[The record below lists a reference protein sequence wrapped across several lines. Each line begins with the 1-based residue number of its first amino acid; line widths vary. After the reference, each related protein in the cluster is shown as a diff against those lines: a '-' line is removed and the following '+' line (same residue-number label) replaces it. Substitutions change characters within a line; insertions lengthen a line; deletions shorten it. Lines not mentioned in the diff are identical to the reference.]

1 MAKRIMIQC
10 ATKVN
15 RDAIRRESIDGVEHI
30 VISSFTLPDDIVMN
44 GGLYPANEIASSF
57 HTLERTLAP
66 VEHPQDADGNFISA
80 SDPEAIHNFHAGA
93 FNTNVSQENGRIK
106 IEKFV
111 NVQEALKTERGKR
124 LLDRIDEIETN
135 SEPRPIHTSVG
146 VFLEPEFLGEVK
158 TNDAGLKYDWIARNM
173 VFDHDAILLDSVG
186 AAQPSQGVGMGVNAD
201 GKECEVQRFEINQ
214 DVEADPIPDEDEMSH
229 EEIRDAL
236 FDAINNPPI
245 NGDWIVRVFDSEFIF
260 ESDNQLFSAPYM
272 LEGKVAKIVGI
283 PLPVERDETFTPKT
297 NSKGDAMKDMIIN
310 ALKAANI
317 ETDGLDDD
325 ELFEAYNNLQANS
338 DSDDDTG
345 EGDVAAV
352 VANAVAGAIAPL
364 TEKIE
369 GLEGKLNAQDDAELD
384 RLAGIV
390 ANSGKYPAIDE
401 EAAKKLGVDTLK
413 EMAANCGESFGISL
427 NHQAGGKDEKFSA
440 PSDMPE

>member
-15 RDAIRRESIDGVEHI
+15 RDAIRRESIDGVEHV

-66 VEHPQDADGNFISA
+66 VEHPQDADGNYISA

-93 FNTNVSQENGRIK
+93 FNTNVTQENGRIK

-135 SEPRPIHTSVG
+135 SDPRPIHTSVG
-146 VFLEPEFLGEVK
+146 VFLEPEFLGEVQ
-158 TNDAGLKYDWIARNM
+158 TNGAGLKYDWIARNM

-186 AAQPSQGVGMGVNAD
+186 AAQPSQGVGMGVNAE
-201 GKECEVQRFEINQ
+201 GKECDVQRFEINQ
-214 DVEADPIPDEDEMSH
+214 EVEAEPVPDEDEMSH

-236 FDAINNPPI
+236 FDAINKPPI
-245 NGDWIVRVFDSEFIF
+245 NGDWIVRVFGSEFIF
-260 ESDNQLFSAPYM
+260 ESDNQLFSAPYI

-283 PLPVERDETFTPKT
+283 PLPVERDETFSPKT
-297 NSKGDAMKDMIIN
+297 NSKGDAMKDMIVN
-310 ALKAANI
+310 ALKAAGV

-325 ELFEAYNNLQANS
+325 ALFAAYNDLQANQS
-338 DSDDDTG
+338 TG
-345 EGDVAAV
+345 EGAAEANDEAGIAQTV
-352 VANAVAGAIAPL
+352 TNAVAPL
-364 TEKIE
+364 VEKIE
-369 GLEGKLNAQDDAELD
+369 SLEGKLNANDAKEIDDLAEL
-384 RLAGIV
+384 V
-390 ANSGKYPAIDE
+390 ANSGRYPDLDAE
-401 EAAKKLGVDTLK
+401 SAKLLGVDKLK
-413 EMAANCGESFGISL
+413 EMAANCGTSHGIPL
-427 NHQAGGKDEKFSA
+427 NNSAQGQDETFKA
-440 PSDMPE
+440 PTEMPE

>member
-30 VISSFTLPDDIVMN
+30 VITSFTLPDDIVMN

-93 FNTNVSQENGRIK
+93 FNTNVTQENGRIR
-106 IEKFV
+106 IDKFV

-124 LLDRIDEIETN
+124 LLDRVDEIETN
-135 SEPRPIHTSVG
+135 ENPRPIHTSVAA
-146 VFLEPEFLGEVK
+146 FLEPEFLGDVQINE
-158 TNDAGLKYDWIARNM
+158 AGQKYDWIAHNM

-186 AAQPSQGVGMGVNAD
+186 AAQPDQGVGMAVNAD

-214 DVEADPIPDEDEMSH
+214 DVEAEPTPDEDELSH

-236 FDAINNPPI
+236 FDAISRPPI

-260 ESDNQLFSAPYM
+260 EADNQLFSAPYI
-272 LEGKVAKIVGI
+272 LDGNVAKIVGI
-283 PLPVERDETFTPKT
+283 PLPVERDETFIPKT
-297 NSKGDAMKDMIIN
+297 NSKGDAMKEMIVN
-310 ALKAANI
+310 ALKAADI
-317 ETDGLDDD
+317 ETDGLTDDQ
-325 ELFEAYNNLQANS
+325 LFKAYNDLQANS

-364 TEKIE
+364 TEKMDA
-369 GLEGKLNAQDDAELD
+369 LEGKFNATDAKEIDDLAEL
-384 RLAGIV
+384 V
-390 ANSGKYPAIDE
+390 ANSGRYPDLDADS
-401 EAAKKLGVDTLK
+401 AKLLGVDKLK
-413 EMAANCGESFGISL
+413 EMAANCGESFGIPL
-427 NHQAGGKDEKFSA
+427 NNSAQGKDDKFAA
-440 PSDMPE
+440 PADMPE